1 MPVATAFQTRKT
13 MSVISPGV
21 PAVLPITGQYYAG
34 FSRFLFK
41 TKTPG
46 VKFFFQVLDSPLQPG
61 EGPVSW
67 DDPRLVLMTNYG
79 QEEKNVEY
87 GYPYHVGP
95 IVDQSLILYLWS
107 DKKCSVAVFFD
118 TTSE

>member
-1 MPVATAFQTRKT
+1 MPVATAYQTRKT
-13 MSVISPGV
+13 MSVISPGI
-21 PAVLPITGQYYAG
+21 PAVLPITGQSYIG

-46 VKFFFQVLDSPLQPG
+46 AKFFFQVLDRALQPG

-67 DDPRLVLMTNYG
+67 DDPSLVLMTEVG
-79 QEEKNVEY
+79 LEEKNVEY
-87 GYPYHVGP
+87 SFQYHVGP

-107 DKKCSVAVFFD
+107 DRKCSVAVFFE
-118 TTSE
+118 TSSV

>member
-1 MPVATAFQTRKT
+1 MPVATGLQTRKT
-13 MSVISPGV
+13 MSVISPGI
-21 PAVLPITGQYYAG
+21 PAVLPITGYSYTE

-46 VKFFFQVLDSPLQPG
+46 VKFFFQVLDRPLQPG

-67 DDPRLVLMTNYG
+67 DDPSLVLMTDYG

-87 GYPYHVGP
+87 GYQYHVGP

-107 DKKCSVAVFFD
+107 DKKCSVAVFFE
-118 TTSE
+118 TASS